1 MNLQCLIFIALGF
14 IAAFALLFYLMTS
27 HKSD

>member
-14 IAAFALLFYLMTS
+14 LAAFTLLFLMIS

>member
-27 HKSD
+27 RKSD